1 MHLLL
6 LPEGKKMI
14 EPDSLKKKLKYLLKI
29 NFFRLQEH
37 YSSWL
42 ISMLTILTILDY
54 FNKLM
59 AFPWPLIS
67 FKKANLQ

>member
-6 LPEGKKMI
+6 LPEGKKKI

-29 NFFRLQEH
+29 NFFKLQEH

-42 ISMLTILTILDY
+42 ISMLTGFTILDY
-54 FNKLM
+54 FK
-59 AFPWPLIS
+59 
-67 FKKANLQ
+67 